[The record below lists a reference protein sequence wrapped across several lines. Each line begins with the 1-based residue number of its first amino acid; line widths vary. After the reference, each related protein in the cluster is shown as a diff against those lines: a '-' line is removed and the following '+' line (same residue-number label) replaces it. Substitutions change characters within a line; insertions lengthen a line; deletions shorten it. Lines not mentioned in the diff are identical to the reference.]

1 MARTSR
7 TIRNLQRKVHQDTS
21 RYEAK
26 SSQCDAGSVGTK
38 SSQNRTQA
46 PPQPTQ
52 APLGAG
58 ISLHPIPMRSEYPL
72 NQICSQPAVS
82 RRLAMCLPKAANQD
96 PIDELINSGLG
107 TLSTVN
113 PQIKKTDPQYPG
125 PERKPVDRSPPGSRA
140 PFWRRRPLKSTF
152 WTSNVQIW
160 TSDPPNPIHMNY
172 PDRFR
177 HAAEFFDPNYVR
189 LRPIGSKKR

>member
-58 ISLHPIPMRSEYPL
+58 VSLHPIPMRSEYPL

-96 PIDELINSGLG
+96 SINELINSGLS
-107 TLSTVN
+107 TLSTAI
-113 PQIKKTDPQYPG
+113 PQIEKTEV
-125 PERKPVDRSPPGSRA
+125 PEPRIYQRRRRRDRRRRVPPAAAVPPPGSIRA
-140 PFWRRRPLKSTF
+140 KF
-152 WTSNVQIW
+152 
-160 TSDPPNPIHMNY
+160 
-172 PDRFR
+172 
-177 HAAEFFDPNYVR
+177 
-189 LRPIGSKKR
+189 